1 MSRISEY
8 SLDTTVESS
17 DKLLGSN
24 SDGSTKNFKVD
35 DLSIFISETNT
46 SGTSSSF
53 TFKYRQ
59 SNPGN
64 GDMKFTLSSGSTLA
78 NVTSLKVNKFNYDNY
93 DNVIINALILLSGK
107 DIIVYEINNRNNFG
121 VYKVNSLQVDSDS
134 NFYNLA
140 LTAITSNGSIV
151 NDKIYG
157 VDIFPESGG
166 DKTGELVFT
175 SSSFATS
182 GGSLLTETIN
192 GSSMP
197 YVVFNHNL
205 GKKPSISV
213 EQEGSPGQVALMP
226 VKYINNSTVRV
237 YFTGTTSGKIYAN

>member
-93 DNVIINALILLSGK
+93 DNAIINALTLLSGK

-140 LTAITSNGSIV
+140 LTAKTTNGSIV

-166 DKTGELVFT
+166 D
-175 SSSFATS
+175 
-182 GGSLLTETIN
+182 LTFSHHQNTASASWVI
-192 GSSMP
+192 
-197 YVVFNHNL
+197 NHNL
-205 GKKPSISV
+205 GKFPSVSIKFSSSDSV
-213 EQEGSPGQVALMP
+213 YTNVGAFAGIVYTDENNLT
-226 VKYINNSTVRV
+226 INLAAAE
-237 YFTGTTSGKIYAN
+237 SGYAYLN

>member
-8 SLDTTVESS
+8 SLDTALESS

-24 SDGSTKNFKVD
+24 ADGSTRNFKVD
-35 DLSIFISETNT
+35 DLSIFLSETNT

-53 TFKYRQ
+53 TFKYKQ

-93 DNVIINALILLSGK
+93 DNAINNALALLGGK

-140 LTAITSNGSIV
+140 LTAKTSNGSIV

-166 DKTGELVFT
+166 DLT
-175 SSSFATS
+175 FAHHQNTAS
-182 GGSLLTETIN
+182 ASWVI
-192 GSSMP
+192 
-197 YVVFNHNL
+197 NHNL
-205 GKKPSISV
+205 GKFPSVSIKFSSSDSV
-213 EQEGSPGQVALMP
+213 YTNVGAFAGVVYTDENNLT
-226 VKYINNSTVRV
+226 INLAAAE
-237 YFTGTTSGKIYAN
+237 SGYAYLN